1 MRTTP
6 IVTVAAV
13 VFALLIVAKSK
24 TANLTEATQNPLQ
37 NTVSIYDLGAS
48 CTGRFF
54 SPTRPKSVV

>member
-24 TANLTEATQNPLQ
+24 TANLTEAIQNPLQ
-37 NTVSIYDLGAS
+37 NTVSIYDLGVGLENLPVQEA
-48 CTGRFF
+48 
-54 SPTRPKSVV
+54 PLP

>member
-37 NTVSIYDLGAS
+37 NTVSIHDLGVGLKNLPVQEA
-48 CTGRFF
+48 
-54 SPTRPKSVV
+54 PLP

>member
-37 NTVSIYDLGAS
+37 NTVSIYDLGV
-48 CTGRFF
+48 GLKNL
-54 SPTRPKSVV
+54 PVQEVPLP

>member
-37 NTVSIYDLGAS
+37 NTVSIDDLGV
-48 CTGRFF
+48 GLKNL
-54 SPTRPKSVV
+54 PVQEVPLP